1 MPSGTPTTPDI
12 MVTTPKMNGTEE
24 GWRSLSST
32 AWVSRPRWIKMGP
45 HLGGRSRNRSRCSN
59 MSEPHQDRAP
69 VQKVTQVKP
78 RVVRMNV
85 LFPAR

>member
-1 MPSGTPTTPDI
+1 
-12 MVTTPKMNGTEE
+12 
-24 GWRSLSST
+24 
-32 AWVSRPRWIKMGP
+32 
-45 HLGGRSRNRSRCSN
+45 